1 LGNLIIILKRNL
13 FRKISGREELDRIK
27 SKRYDPYSYE
37 SNSSNILWLS
47 IFLFLWSICSLI
59 LSFQDLNL
67 RSMFIN
73 WESEGINS
81 LPPSTFDPDGL
92 IEFSKKEGINCVD
105 IRSIVNEMNECSI
118 TLGYY
123 SKFSNAQDISLIIFF
138 IIVVILFICIFLFG
152 SFIHRASRNLLTLQT
167 KDQRFSPEMSVI
179 WFFVPIMNFFR
190 PWQIIKELFK
200 GSDPDVDVSM
210 NWKTEGLIHYSVH
223 IWGLFYFLV
232 WIFNPVTVSRIWF
245 NETNDISD
253 VIIAYNALVISDIFL
268 AILGFL
274 AILVTIKLHVL
285 QQHKRE
291 LIGLIKV
298 QPKIPLD
305 PIQELLNDIDKKSK

>member
-1 LGNLIIILKRNL
+1 M

-123 SKFSNAQDISLIIFF
+123 NEFSNAQDISLVIFF

-200 GSDPDVDVSM
+200 GSDPGVDVSM
-210 NWKTEGLIHYSVH
+210 DWRADGLIHYSVH

-245 NETNDISD
+245 NEINDISD
-253 VIIAYNALVISDIFL
+253 VIIAYNALVISDVFL
-268 AILGFL
+268 SILGFL
-274 AILVTIKLHVL
+274 AIFVIIKLHVW

-291 LIGLIKV
+291 LVGFIEV

-305 PIQELLNDIDKKSK
+305 PIEELLNDIDKKSK